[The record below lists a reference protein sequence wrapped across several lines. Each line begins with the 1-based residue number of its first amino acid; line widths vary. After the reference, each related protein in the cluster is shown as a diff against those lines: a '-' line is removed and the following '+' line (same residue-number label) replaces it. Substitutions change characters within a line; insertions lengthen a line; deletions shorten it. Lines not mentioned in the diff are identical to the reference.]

1 MKLSTILIIICILI
15 FGNAVVHAQRVF
27 SLNMESLL
35 KVRNAT
41 RENSKEYKDAYKK
54 LLRDAEKSLAVAPV
68 SVMDKDQTP
77 SSGDKHDYMSLGRY
91 FWPDPTKPDG
101 LPYINKD
108 GETNPEVETITDR
121 KNIEVVSKN
130 SWTLALAYFFSG
142 EEKYAEKA
150 TSFLRTWFLN
160 PETKMNPNLNFGQM
174 VKGKEGGR
182 PSGLIETRCL
192 TQIVDV
198 VGFLAGSKSWTEADQ
213 QGITSWFEQYFQW
226 LNENSIGVKESAT
239 TNNHGTWL
247 RGQKISIA
255 LFLNKKD
262 IATQLSN
269 EAKEKVIA
277 TQITPEGEQPRESA
291 RTRSLHYTHF
301 NLQAMFTLAS
311 LAKSAGVDLWNYQTE
326 DGRSIKRA
334 LDWVLPVVTGDKKW
348 EKQQIDE
355 FDMSRFYEVL
365 TQASV
370 EFKDEKYAEIASDIG
385 GENAKKEQVNLFF
398 VK

>member
-385 GENAKKEQVNLFF
+385 GGKAKKKK
-398 VK
+398 VKF